1 MPICWIIIFFLHI
14 PAPFCPDK
22 CCRHL
27 ANGSI
32 SLQFCHL
39 LYMKFL
45 LCFFF
50 LLLLLLL
57 FFIMIYCK
65 LSNTYNTKEDSFYIS
80 CKGGWKPFRAYGSPL
95 QCCRKCQNPE
105 SSIGLPM
112 VVVWWSASVL
122 GRPSIKDLLRPW
134 NQLKMTNISA
144 AANEESW
151 VTQRT
156 TQLMVYVG
164 CSTQILGGP
173 T

>member
-1 MPICWIIIFFLHI
+1 MCLFVELFFFYTFLHHFAQTNAAGTWLMVVFPYNFVI
-14 PAPFCPDK
+14 YYTWSFSYV
-22 CCRHL
+22 CC
-27 ANGSI
+27 
-32 SLQFCHL
+32 C
-39 LYMKFL
+39 
-45 LCFFF
+45 CWWWC
-50 LLLLLLL
+50 

>member
-1 MPICWIIIFFLHI
+1 MPICWIIIFFYTFLHHF
-14 PAPFCPDK
+14 AQTNAAGTW
-22 CCRHL
+22 L
-27 ANGSI
+27 YGSI

-45 LCFFF
+45 LCF

-57 FFIMIYCK
+57 LLFIMIYCK

-122 GRPSIKDLLRPW
+122 GLPSIKDLLRPW

>member
-1 MPICWIIIFFLHI
+1 
-14 PAPFCPDK
+14 
-22 CCRHL
+22 
-27 ANGSI
+27 
-32 SLQFCHL
+32 
-39 LYMKFL
+39 MKFPVVVFFF
-45 LCFFF
+45 FFF
-50 LLLLLLL
+50 L
-57 FFIMIYCK
+57 IMIYCK

-80 CKGGWKPFRAYGSPL
+80 CKGGWKPFRAYGSPF
-95 QCCRKCQNPE
+95 QYCRKCQNPE
-105 SSIGLPM
+105 SPIGLPM

-134 NQLKMTNISA
+134 NQLKMTDISA

-164 CSTQILGGP
+164 CSTQILCGL